1 LQWQTSGPVI
11 ALLIV
16 VLLAFRWAIYLV
28 GFPWVAVM
36 VVVVCRLNIG
46 ALAVS
51 DDPVV
56 DG

>member
-1 LQWQTSGPVI
+1 LQWQTSGRVI

-16 VLLAFRWAIYLV
+16 VFLAFGWAIYLV

-36 VVVVCRLNIG
+36 VVVVCGLIIG

-51 DDPVV
+51 DDPGV